1 LTIAVP
7 PPIIRGRVVN
17 EPVLLLAPLRWYV
30 GGAWFRLRL
39 RMAGARALDGDRAQ
53 AVFVWSDLVSCVPL
67 IALAVVHTLSLPSPE
82 AAPFSPTLLLALL
95 WSTAIQCRGAWTAFS
110 LSRWRA
116 ALLFVVLPLV
126 YYGFIFGRAMGWFSG
141 R

>member
-67 IALAVVHTLSLPSPE
+67 IALALVHTPAPLAGGGAVLAHP
-82 AAPFSPTLLLALL
+82 AAGAALEH
-95 WSTAIQCRGAWTAFS
+95 RHPGRRAWTAFS
-110 LSRWRA
+110 LSPWRA
-116 ALLFVVLPLV
+116 ALLSVVLPLV